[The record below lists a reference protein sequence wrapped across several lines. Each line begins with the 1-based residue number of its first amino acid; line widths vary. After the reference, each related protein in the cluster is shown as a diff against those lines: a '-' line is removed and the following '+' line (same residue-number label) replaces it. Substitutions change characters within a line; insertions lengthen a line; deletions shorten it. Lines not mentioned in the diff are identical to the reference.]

1 MKSQKNELNQ
11 RNQKNQKTNQD
22 HQRAQ
27 FIAIE
32 GLEGAGKS
40 TAIEFIRDILSQK
53 SIETVFTR
61 EPGGTFLAE
70 KIRKLLITPY
80 EEEALCPESE
90 LLLMYATRMQHVERL
105 IKPALNSGKWV
116 VSDRFNWSSWAYQGG
131 GRELGFD
138 KVKQLNDLLL
148 SSFCPNLTI
157 YLDIDPAI
165 GLERAKSRNALDRIE
180 QEKLEFFRRAREVFL
195 RLVKNNPQTSIVINA
210 NNTIEEVQVQL
221 TEVFS
226 KFIK

>member
-1 MKSQKNELNQ
+1 MKEYNQ
-11 RNQKNQKTNQD
+11 NNQK
-22 HQRAQ
+22 AQ

-40 TAIEFIRDILSQK
+40 TAIEFIREILSQEK
-53 SIETVFTR
+53 IESVFTR

-80 EEEALCPESE
+80 EEEALCPEAE

-105 IKPALNSGKWV
+105 IKPTLNSGKWV
-116 VSDRFNWSSWAYQGG
+116 VSDRFNWSSLAYQGG
-131 GRELGFD
+131 GRALGFD

-148 SSFCPNLTI
+148 SSFQPNLTI
-157 YLDIDPAI
+157 YLDIDPEL
-165 GLERAKSRNALDRIE
+165 GLQRARSRNALDRIE
-180 QEKLEFFRRAREVFL
+180 QEKITFFNRAREVFFK
-195 RLVKNNPQTSIVINA
+195 LVKDNPQTSVIINA
-210 NNTIEEVQVQL
+210 NNTIEEVQAQL
-221 TEVFS
+221 TDVLL

>member
-1 MKSQKNELNQ
+1 MKENRQS
-11 RNQKNQKTNQD
+11 NQKKQSNE
-22 HQRAQ
+22 RAQ

-53 SIETVFTR
+53 KIESVFTR

-80 EEEALCPESE
+80 VEEALCPEAE

-116 VSDRFNWSSWAYQGG
+116 VSDRFNWSSLAYQGG

-148 SSFCPNLTI
+148 SSFRPDLTI
-157 YLDIDPAI
+157 YLDIEPEL
-165 GLERAKSRNALDRIE
+165 GLQRAKSRNALDRIE
-180 QEKLEFFRRAREVFL
+180 QEKIEFFNRAREIFL
-195 RLVKNNPQTSIVINA
+195 KLVKENPQTSVVINA
-210 NNTIEEVQVQL
+210 NNTIEQVQAQL
-221 TEVFS
+221 TRVFS

>member
-1 MKSQKNELNQ
+1 MKEYSQN
-11 RNQKNQKTNQD
+11 NQK
-22 HQRAQ
+22 AQ

-40 TAIEFIRDILSQK
+40 TAIEFIREILSQQM
-53 SIETVFTR
+53 IDTVFTR

-80 EEEALCPESE
+80 EEEALCPEAE

-105 IKPALNSGKWV
+105 IKPTLNSGKWV
-116 VSDRFNWSSWAYQGG
+116 VSDRFNWSSLAYQGG
-131 GRELGFD
+131 GRVLGFD

-148 SSFCPNLTI
+148 SSFQPNLTI
-157 YLDIDPAI
+157 YLDIDPEL
-165 GLERAKSRNALDRIE
+165 GLQRARSRNELDRIE
-180 QEKLEFFRRAREVFL
+180 QEKITFFNRAREVFL
-195 RLVKNNPQTSIVINA
+195 KLVKDNPQTSVMINA
-210 NNTIEEVQVQL
+210 NNTIEEVQAQL
-221 TEVFS
+221 TDVFL

>member
-1 MKSQKNELNQ
+1 MKENRQNRQN
-11 RNQKNQKTNQD
+11 NQKA
-22 HQRAQ
+22 R

-40 TAIEFIRDILSQK
+40 TAIEFIREILAQK
-53 SIETVFTR
+53 KIESVFTR

-80 EEEALCPESE
+80 EEEALCPEAE

-105 IKPALNSGKWV
+105 IKPTLNSGKWV
-116 VSDRFNWSSWAYQGG
+116 VSDRFNWSSLAYQGG

-148 SSFCPNLTI
+148 SSFLPDLTI
-157 YLDIDPAI
+157 YLDIDPEL
-165 GLERAKSRNALDRIE
+165 GLQRARSRNALDRIE
-180 QEKLEFFRRAREVFL
+180 QEKIEFFNRAREIFL
-195 RLVKNNPQTSIVINA
+195 KLVKENPQTSVMINA
-210 NNTIEEVQVQL
+210 NHTIEEVQAQL

-226 KFIK
+226 KFIT